1 MEHEF
6 WHERWEKDEI
16 GFHQVT
22 VNEEL
27 KRFLGR
33 LELPAGAHV
42 MVPFCGKTLD
52 MWWLRERGFR
62 VTGVELSPVAV
73 KDFFDDAGLTP
84 VVRRQDGFEVCS
96 AAGVELICG
105 DFFKLEPGDFEEVN
119 AVYDRAALVALPP
132 AMRPAYVGQMTRL
145 TPPGVQTLL
154 ISLDYP
160 QHEMRGPPFAVS
172 SAEIAE
178 LFGAQ
183 HEIEAL
189 HSEDRL
195 EQEPRFRARGLT
207 RLLEQVYRLERRGD
221 PH

>member
-33 LELPAGAHV
+33 LELAAGTHV
-42 MVPFCGKTLD
+42 MVPFCGKTMD
-52 MWWLRERGFR
+52 MWWLQERGFR

-73 KDFFDDAGLTP
+73 RDFFDDAGLTP
-84 VVRRQDGFEVCS
+84 SVRRQDGFEVYS

-105 DFFKLEPGDFEEVN
+105 DFFKLEPRAFTEMD

-132 AMRPAYVGQMTRL
+132 AMRPVYVGQMTRL
-145 TPPGVQTLL
+145 TRPGGV
-154 ISLDYP
+154 IGAG
-160 QHEMRGPPFAVS
+160 RGRS
-172 SAEIAE
+172 
-178 LFGAQ
+178 
-183 HEIEAL
+183 
-189 HSEDRL
+189 
-195 EQEPRFRARGLT
+195 
-207 RLLEQVYRLERRGD
+207 
-221 PH
+221 